1 MISLLGICITIF
13 SFGVSTKSNP
23 VPTSPQKTNVSPY
36 ESTIFVPGIL
46 EASSQNISVGT
57 SQGGI
62 VKSIF
67 VKPGDKIEKGKP
79 LFQLDDSSTKANL
92 EIKKASLNLAQGS
105 LREASEQWSTVS
117 SLEDERVIS
126 KEEINKRKSSYLSA
140 KAKLDQA
147 KAEILLVENTLKMMT
162 VYSPI
167 SGDVLQVNIKEGE
180 YVSPGGLSATVMV
193 GVLDPL
199 HVRVDID
206 ESEIP
211 RVNKNARAVGYLRGS
226 KKIKKELQF
235 VRFESF
241 VSSKKAT
248 GESDER
254 SDTRVLQ
261 ALYKMERGVEE
272 FFVGQ
277 RMDVYIEEIGVNK

>member
-1 MISLLGICITIF
+1 SDTFANAVSQVAIAAGRTLSDYLFGNSKDFKFTKPLPVVLKKSGKTVMITAGLCAALGLDGWSC
-13 SFGVSTKSNP
+13 
-23 VPTSPQKTNVSPY
+23 QH
-36 ESTIFVPGIL
+36 
-46 EASSQNISVGT
+46 
-57 SQGGI
+57 
-62 VKSIF
+62 
-67 VKPGDKIEKGKP
+67 KIENGEV
-79 LFQLDDSSTKANL
+79 SEE